1 MADEPFFLADL
12 ETLLPP
18 IPTDSIVSRAF
29 HSGQGARA
37 TLFGFAAG
45 QDLTEHTASH
55 AAILHFLRGH
65 GRLVLGEQHVQAD
78 PGSWAYLPA
87 HLPHSVH
94 ADEELVMLLILL
106 G

>member
-37 TLFGFAAG
+37 TLFG
-45 QDLTEHTASH
+45 LPP
-55 AAILHFLRGH
+55 
-65 GRLVLGEQHVQAD
+65 GR
-78 PGSWAYLPA
+78 
-87 HLPHSVH
+87 
-94 ADEELVMLLILL
+94 I
-106 G
+106 